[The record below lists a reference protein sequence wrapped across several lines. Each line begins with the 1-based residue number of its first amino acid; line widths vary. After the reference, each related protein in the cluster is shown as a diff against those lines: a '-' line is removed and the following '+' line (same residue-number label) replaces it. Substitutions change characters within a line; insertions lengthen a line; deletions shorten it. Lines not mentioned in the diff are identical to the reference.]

1 MYYFSSK
8 IPARQATYKAA
19 EKSSMRPT
27 SPYLWLG
34 LLWLAALIGVGAFT
48 FHYGEGLS
56 YFSTNPDACANCHI
70 MRPQLDSYRKSSH
83 HAAATCV
90 DCHLPRSFL
99 SKYLAKAENGWNHS
113 TAFTLQNFPEPILI
127 NKKNSRILQQNC
139 LACHSAF
146 VHQIV
151 ATEAVRCVHC
161 HRTVGHGEW
170 VGLGGAETTHNDE

>member
-1 MYYFSSK
+1 
-8 IPARQATYKAA
+8 
-19 EKSSMRPT
+19 MRPT

-34 LLWLAALIGVGAFT
+34 LLWLAALIGMGAFT

-83 HAAATCV
+83 HAVATCV

-113 TAFTLQNFPEPILI
+113 TAFTFQNFGNYILDW
-127 NKKNSRILQQNC
+127 
-139 LACHSAF
+139 
-146 VHQIV
+146 
-151 ATEAVRCVHC
+151 T
-161 HRTVGHGEW
+161 
-170 VGLGGAETTHNDE
+170 